1 MTLFRYFIICTQ
13 TTLQEEF
20 LNIIKVR
27 LKSHIFI
34 YQYWAIYKT
43 KVFRYDKEYGLAKKF
58 NIKRTCTIICEY
70 ISLLI
75 RLFTGYLQ
83 IYVGCLNSIRRKINK
98 WFLFR
103 YVVGVSEFNLIA

>member
-1 MTLFRYFIICTQ
+1 M
-13 TTLQEEF
+13 
-20 LNIIKVR
+20 R
-27 LKSHIFI
+27 LESHIFI

-58 NIKRTCTIICEY
+58 NIKRTCTIICED

-83 IYVGCLNSIRRKINK
+83 IYVGCLKSIRRKINN

-103 YVVGVSEFNLIA
+103 YGVGVCNWYIVSIGDSSFLYLR

>member
-1 MTLFRYFIICTQ
+1 MYTDNFSKRVCECYTSEIT
-13 TTLQEEF
+13 
-20 LNIIKVR
+20 
-27 LKSHIFI
+27 KSFFYLSIWGYI
-34 YQYWAIYKT
+34 KT

-58 NIKRTCTIICEY
+58 NFKRTCTIICED

-83 IYVGCLNSIRRKINK
+83 IYVGCLNSIRRKINN

-103 YVVGVSEFNLIA
+103 YGVGVSNWYIVSIGD

>member
-1 MTLFRYFIICTQ
+1 MNVIQ
-13 TTLQEEF
+13 
-20 LNIIKVR
+20 VR
-27 LKSHIFI
+27 LQSHFFI
-34 YQYWAIYKT
+34 YQYGAIYKT

-58 NIKRTCTIICEY
+58 NIKRTCTIICED

-83 IYVGCLNSIRRKINK
+83 IYVGCLNSIRRKINN

-103 YVVGVSEFNLIA
+103 YGVGVSNWYIVSIGDSSFLYLR